1 MFTYFLRCD
10 VEKAREAVG
19 GDYRVVELGG
29 VVRLVESFVSL
40 YFGDIPLC
48 VYKSW
53 RMTYTDPAQF
63 GVAKAEVLVRRDG
76 VVVRLVRPDEKIGLP
91 ELVEGSPFVVH
102 AMDVNENGV
111 IFRVF
116 RMGGYV
122 ELAAKGVAG
131 DVKEA
136 FHPKKGVNILIV
148 DLPIAP
154 KFQHLLAE
162 VFELARDN
170 YVELH
175 TTMLSDV
182 CPLCGGRME
191 KRGRLVRCPRC
202 DIQLNRDVN
211 AVWTLARN
219 IVRRLGREQ
228 QLAEL
233 REIFR
238 LYYPN
243 V

>member
-1 MFTYFLRCD
+1 
-10 VEKAREAVG
+10 
-19 GDYRVVELGG
+19 
-29 VVRLVESFVSL
+29 
-40 YFGDIPLC
+40 
-48 VYKSW
+48 
-53 RMTYTDPAQF
+53 
-63 GVAKAEVLVRRDG
+63 VLV
-76 VVVRLVRPDEKIGLP
+76 
-91 ELVEGSPFVVH
+91 
-102 AMDVNENGV
+102 
-111 IFRVF
+111 
-116 RMGGYV
+116 
-122 ELAAKGVAG
+122 
-131 DVKEA
+131 
-136 FHPKKGVNILIV
+136 V
-148 DLPIAP
+148 DLPILP
-154 KFQHLLAE
+154 KFQDRLAE
-162 VFELARDN
+162 VFELARDH

-191 KRGRLVRCPRC
+191 KRGRLVRCPTCR
-202 DIQLNRDVN
+202 IQLSRDVN

>member
-1 MFTYFLRCD
+1 MFTYYLRCE
-10 VEKAREAVG
+10 VEKAREAID

-29 VVRLVESFVSL
+29 AVRLVDSFVAL
-40 YFGDIPLC
+40 YSGDLPLC
-48 VYKSW
+48 MYKSW

-63 GVAKAEVLVRRDG
+63 GVTKAEVLLRKDG
-76 VVVRLVRPDEKIGLP
+76 AVVRLVRPDEKVGLP

-102 AMDVNENGV
+102 AMDVNEGGV
-111 IFRVF
+111 MYRVF

-122 ELAAKGVAG
+122 ELAGKGVAG
-131 DVKEA
+131 GIKEA
-136 FHPKKGVNILIV
+136 FHPKKGVNIVIV

-154 KFQHLLAE
+154 KFQHLLEE
-162 VFELARDN
+162 VFDLAREH

-175 TTMLSDV
+175 TTMISDV

-191 KRGRLVRCPRC
+191 KRGRLVRCPTC
-202 DIQLNRDVN
+202 KIQLNRDVN
-211 AVWTLARN
+211 AVWALARN